1 MRGDD
6 KVRFESSLT
15 HQTIQTRGYTEQWRE
30 GTAHLIWDQEAAG
43 SSPVCSTS
51 GGASPR
57 LQSKICRT
65 HNRAT
70 AIAEY
75 AGLDRDTMRRR
86 FREPKSFKLGEILT
100 LTTKLRMGPE
110 SLECLTRGGKV
121 S

>member
-1 MRGDD
+1 MPRI
-6 KVRFESSLT
+6 KQNAME
-15 HQTIQTRGYTEQWRE
+15 Y
-30 GTAHLIWDQEAAG
+30 AAADFI
-43 SSPVCSTS
+43 SEIRVA
-51 GGASPR
+51 GAKLGLYS
-57 LQSKICRT
+57 
-65 HNRAT
+65 AT

>member
-1 MRGDD
+1 MDSLMHMTTGVVMR
-6 KVRFESSLT
+6 VS
-15 HQTIQTRGYTEQWRE
+15 I
-30 GTAHLIWDQEAAG
+30 
-43 SSPVCSTS
+43 TS
-51 GGASPR
+51 VMAKLGLYS
-57 LQSKICRT
+57 
-65 HNRAT
+65 AT